1 MSLWTAIDRVQAVIE
16 FDLQGR
22 VLTANENFLA
32 VSGYQLDE
40 IRGQH
45 HRMFCDEQLAKSAPY
60 RDFWFKL
67 ARGDVDSGIYK
78 RFGKGGREFWIQAS
92 YNPVF
97 DGEGKVAKVVKFA
110 TDITE
115 SKQRNAE
122 FAGKVAAIDR
132 SQGVIEFDLAGNVL
146 TANQN
151 FLELMGYTLP
161 EIQGKHHKLFCTPD
175 YVMSTEYCEFWGRL
189 GRGQYYSDR
198 FLRVGKFGQRVW
210 IQATYNPIFDS
221 EGRILKIVKFATDI
235 TAMVAREQEIM
246 DKANAMGQA
255 VTELLGAIAAIES
268 STRESSEL
276 AARTQAEAGKG
287 SASLSE
293 LMTSMKDIQKSSTE
307 IFEIVKVIGDIAAQT
322 NLLAFNAAI
331 EAARA
336 GAQGVGFSVVAEEVR
351 RLAEKSAQ
359 ATREITR
366 LINHSVER
374 VQAGNT
380 TSDKAS
386 DAFERIASGVGQTTT
401 SIAAIDQ
408 ATDLQSNAAR
418 RVAEL
423 ISQLTRSTQTAKNT
437 KLVSV

>member
-1 MSLWTAIDRVQAVIE
+1 
-16 FDLQGR
+16 
-22 VLTANENFLA
+22 
-32 VSGYQLDE
+32 
-40 IRGQH
+40 
-45 HRMFCDEQLAKSAPY
+45 
-60 RDFWFKL
+60 
-67 ARGDVDSGIYK
+67 
-78 RFGKGGREFWIQAS
+78 
-92 YNPVF
+92 
-97 DGEGKVAKVVKFA
+97 
-110 TDITE
+110 
-115 SKQRNAE
+115 
-122 FAGKVAAIDR
+122 
-132 SQGVIEFDLAGNVL
+132 
-146 TANQN
+146 
-151 FLELMGYTLP
+151 
-161 EIQGKHHKLFCTPD
+161 
-175 YVMSTEYCEFWGRL
+175 MSTEYCGFWGRL